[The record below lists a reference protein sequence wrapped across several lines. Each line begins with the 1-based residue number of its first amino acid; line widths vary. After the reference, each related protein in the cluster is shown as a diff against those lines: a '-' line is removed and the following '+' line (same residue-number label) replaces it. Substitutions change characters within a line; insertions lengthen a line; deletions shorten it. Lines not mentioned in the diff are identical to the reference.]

1 MNFDEIRAVTSELIR
16 SDRQAAAILKKIA
29 SGKATFADTMK
40 YSLICS
46 KVTSKQLAS
55 VIGEPDEEL
64 EELAGALLRDRY
76 DDINTSC
83 SAVQRALDEKN
94 ALHLAPQKAAFPSE
108 RVAKFAHSLIDP
120 TVSDETIKRRA
131 KSGSANITMSFHDD
145 FIKENADF
153 RTKAGLECYVERQT
167 DGKCCPWCS
176 AVAGRYL
183 MREQPKDLFR
193 RHDNCECVIIYDEKV
208 LRGAVGANGRRGKKW
223 TDSGERAERIK
234 FAESQKPTVFS
245 HDEAE
250 KLQAELLPRRLTGGS
265 VKLSR
270 QSNGETNSLL
280 TSAKP
285 TAHSADELSKIE
297 TYAKALNIR
306 IYNIRSFDGDT
317 ELLKEQIDAIDE
329 ARKEFDINNHKIAI
343 RFGTLDDPNADL
355 AETNQRGDC
364 IEFNYYA
371 LRDRQITENFM
382 NSDDCL
388 AATQAKGIA
397 YHEMGHVIS
406 KKHGEIGLD
415 IAAKAYYNIFKKTP
429 NRNELLNYLES
440 NISDYSVSLHYN
452 ARKPYGVKDFKEITP
467 EIYSKNKT
475 APSEFTEEFVK
486 LLKEAY
492 RL

>member
-208 LRGAVGANGRRGKKW
+208 LRGQKGANGRRGRRWVEQPPKV
-223 TDSGERAERIK
+223 EY
-234 FAESQKPTVFS
+234 QKPTVLS
-245 HDEAE
+245 RSEAE
-250 KLQAELLPRRLTGGS
+250 RLQAERLPKRLTGGKDS
-265 VKLSR
+265 GIINYRDSSISDHTITEQIISNMPKSEVFSGEIGERYNSECKNLLKYAMNSGKQAGTEFSIILDESMKR
-270 QSNGETNSLL
+270 IEGHSYITGENGHTKIENANVLYHAFHNHGSNGMLSFSDIFNFAGRSNQISISAIGNLGSSYILYTDSRNQSEIEENKGKYFFYLL
-280 TSAKP
+280 GQATKPIISTS
-285 TAHSADELSKIE
+285 TGEKI
-297 TYAKALNIR
+297 TFRR
-306 IYNIRSFDGDT
+306 IM
-317 ELLKEQIDAIDE
+317 K
-329 ARKEFDINNHKIAI
+329 
-343 RFGTLDDPNADL
+343 NADGVKSIIKDL
-355 AETNQRGDC
+355 PEEERHRILET
-364 IEFNYYA
+364 
-371 LRDRQITENFM
+371 
-382 NSDDCL
+382 
-388 AATQAKGIA
+388 
-397 YHEMGHVIS
+397 VIS
-406 KKHGEIGLD
+406 KTREHIREGEKYGF
-415 IAAKAYYNIFKKTP
+415 KYYEQ
-429 NRNELLNYLES
+429 R
-440 NISDYSVSLHYN
+440 
-452 ARKPYGVKDFKEITP
+452 A
-467 EIYSKNKT
+467 
-475 APSEFTEEFVK
+475 
-486 LLKEAY
+486 
-492 RL
+492 

>member
-55 VIGEPDEEL
+55 VIGEPDEGL

-94 ALHLAPQKAAFPSE
+94 GLHLAPQKAAFPSE

-131 KSGSANITMSFHDD
+131 KSGPANITMSFHDD

-208 LRGAVGANGRRGKKW
+208 LRGQKGENGRRGRRWVEEPPKVEYTPPK
-223 TDSGERAERIK
+223 R
-234 FAESQKPTVFS
+234 FS

-250 KLQAELLPRRLTGGS
+250 KLQAELLPRRLTGGVNAPTVDDGS
-265 VKLSR
+265 RFYRNVELGNDKVQIHRGLGGEITINALPVLSSSNKLFISDSLSPKPKLIHQVDITLTEVFR
-270 QSNGETNSLL
+270 SMGITDADDLPDVYIISDSEMAKNAVAAYRAGDNKFFVNADFAYYTRDKAPEIMQDFVCPEDYRSTYYHEMFHWVDAQEYREKVGEIT
-280 TSAKP
+280 K
-285 TAHSADELSKIE
+285 E
-297 TYAKALNIR
+297 TYADYDRYVQKKAKKALDKLADSG
-306 IYNIRSFDGDT
+306 YNI
-317 ELLKEQIDAIDE
+317 
-329 ARKEFDINNHKIAI
+329 
-343 RFGTLDDPNADL
+343 LD
-355 AETNQRGDC
+355 
-364 IEFNYYA
+364 
-371 LRDRQITENFM
+371 
-382 NSDDCL
+382 
-388 AATQAKGIA
+388 
-397 YHEMGHVIS
+397 
-406 KKHGEIGLD
+406 
-415 IAAKAYYNIFKKTP
+415 
-429 NRNELLNYLES
+429 
-440 NISDYSVSLHYN
+440 ISDYAGNSYVDGLFDETY
-452 ARKPYGVKDFKEITP
+452 
-467 EIYSKNKT
+467 
-475 APSEFTEEFVK
+475 TE
-486 LLKEAY
+486 Y
-492 RL
+492 RVLTMLSR

>member
-55 VIGEPDEEL
+55 VIGEPDEGL

-145 FIKENADF
+145 FISENADF

-167 DGKCCPWCS
+167 DGKCCQWCS

-208 LRGAVGANGRRGKKW
+208 LRGAVSANGRRGKKW

-245 HDEAE
+245 HDESE
-250 KLQAELLPRRLTGGS
+250 KLQAELLPRRLT
-265 VKLSR
+265 
-270 QSNGETNSLL
+270 NGANGDIIGERSK
-280 TSAKP
+280 KP
-285 TAHSADELSKIE
+285 IISITDKAIENVQYVGIHGYTEEQSKIIQRQH
-297 TYAKALNIR
+297 K
-306 IYNIRSFDGDT
+306 
-317 ELLKEQIDAIDE
+317 ELLKIARDKNNNYEVALVLNRELEASDPLFGHDNDVEFGMLNGTDLTVLHNHPRGSSFSLNDLRFFWQCDQVRTLTIVKNNGDVEYITKSNDYDSNRFKLEYNRAKSKIIKKGMDE
-329 ARKEFDINNHKIAI
+329 EYDK
-343 RFGTLDDPNADL
+343 L
-355 AETNQRGDC
+355 
-364 IEFNYYA
+364 
-371 LRDRQITENFM
+371 
-382 NSDDCL
+382 
-388 AATQAKGIA
+388 
-397 YHEMGHVIS
+397 V
-406 KKHGEIGLD
+406 
-415 IAAKAYYNIFKKTP
+415 
-429 NRNELLNYLES
+429 RNLLN
-440 NISDYSVSLHYN
+440 
-452 ARKPYGVKDFKEITP
+452 
-467 EIYSKNKT
+467 KNKSGVIW
-475 APSEFTEEFVK
+475 SERERTV
-486 LLKEAY
+486 AT
-492 RL
+492 